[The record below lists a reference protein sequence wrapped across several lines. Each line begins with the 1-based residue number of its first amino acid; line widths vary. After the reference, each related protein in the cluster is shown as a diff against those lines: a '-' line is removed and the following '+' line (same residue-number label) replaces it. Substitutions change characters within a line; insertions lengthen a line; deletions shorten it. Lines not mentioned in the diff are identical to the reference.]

1 MNDVTEEFILTE
13 GRSLIDLRS
22 IDFGYPPNGSAL
34 LINGEPVALTMGD
47 MQGSVAEYLLRTGDG
62 DVAAEIAGVRHF
74 VEGSFQ
80 KDVPLSNQLWD
91 FLKLFNPG
99 TYLLSYHD
107 DPVDWSGFFCFDDSW
122 EPEVS
127 SDGFYPWGFVFI
139 ATQSQDKY
147 DRNRIEYFKK
157 RILECYNPIA
167 LTATLDGE
175 VCYVL
180 DGHHKLK
187 AYEELNVTP
196 TFVCVQPMGSQ
207 DLDDATFDVAFG
219 SHRLAKHYRQYT
231 KRSK

>member
-22 IDFGYPPNGSAL
+22 IDFGGSAL
-34 LINGEPVALTMGD
+34 LINGKPVALTMLD
-47 MQGSVAEYLLRTGDG
+47 MQGSVAEYLLRTGES
-62 DVAAEIAGVRHF
+62 DVEAEISGVRHF
-74 VEGSFQ
+74 VQGNFQ
-80 KDVPLSNQLWD
+80 KDVPLSSQLRD
-91 FLKLFNPG
+91 FLKLFSPG
-99 TYLLSYHD
+99 AYLLSYHD
-107 DPVDWSGFFCFDDSW
+107 DYVDWSGFFGFDDSW
-122 EPEVS
+122 KPEVS
-127 SDGFYPWGFVFI
+127 SDGFYPCGFVFI
-139 ATQSQDKY
+139 ATQAQDKY
-147 DRNRIEYFKK
+147 DRNRIDYFKK

-196 TFVCVQPMGSQ
+196 TFVCVQPMGPQ
-207 DLDDATFDVAFG
+207 DLDDETFDAAFG
-219 SHRLAKHYRQYT
+219 SHGLAKHYRLYT